1 MSGCSSCPSQGSCSS
16 QATGSCPSTSGVT
29 PQFWPLGPG
38 SRIGTVIAVGSGKG
52 GVGKSTVSAL
62 LATALRREGYQVGI
76 LDADITG
83 PSMAQAFGLE
93 SGLQVTEEERWLPPH
108 THSGMPLISLNLLLE
123 NKEDPVVWR
132 GPVLGSVI
140 KQFWSDVDWGT
151 LDVLILDMPPGTG
164 DVPLTVFQSIP
175 VDRFV
180 VVTAPQDLVR
190 MIITKAC
197 RMAEKMQVPV
207 LGLIENY
214 SYLSCGHCGEKIYPF
229 GQGKTDS
236 IAEVLGLP
244 LLDNLPIDSK
254 IQEAMDEG
262 RVDLT
267 THPYLKGT
275 VQAITELIEKKRC
288 IREAAETQD

>member
-16 QATGSCPSTSGVT
+16 QSSGNCPSNGAFV
-29 PQFWPLGPG
+29 PQFWPLGPQ

-62 LATALRREGYQVGI
+62 LAVALRREGYQVGI

-93 SGLQVTEEERWLPPH
+93 SGLTVTEEDRWIPPH
-108 THSGMPLISLNLLLE
+108 TRSGMPLISLNLLLE

-140 KQFWSDVDWGT
+140 KQFWSDVNWGN

-175 VDRFV
+175 VDRFL
-180 VVTAPQDLVR
+180 VVTSPQDLVR
-190 MIITKAC
+190 MIVTKAC
-197 RMAEKMQVPV
+197 RMAEKMGVPV
-207 LGLIENY
+207 LGLVENY
-214 SYLSCGHCGEKIYPF
+214 SYLTCAHCGERMYPF
-229 GQGKTDS
+229 GAGKTQEA
-236 IAEVLGLP
+236 AELLGLP
-244 LLDNLPIDSK
+244 FLDALPIDS
-254 IQEAMDEG
+254 QVQQAMDEG
-262 RVDLT
+262 RLDASS
-267 THPYLKGT
+267 HPYLQQT
-275 VQAITELIEKKRC
+275 VEAISELIEKKRAF
-288 IREAAETQD
+288 AASSDSDE